1 MSGNDLPIEEEQRWF
16 KDHVD
21 VNKVQISEEHW

>member
-1 MSGNDLPIEEEQRWF
+1 MSGNDLPIQEEERWF
-16 KDHVD
+16 NDDMD

>member
-1 MSGNDLPIEEEQRWF
+1 MSGNDLPIQEEERWF
-16 KDHVD
+16 KDDVD